1 LADPSAE
8 IAESKPLCLPRLWH
22 TQQTRLN
29 KFNQGQEILS
39 LRVFIVDSSVELQ
52 DALRQSLDDLQ
63 LARCVGSAS
72 TPSQAQDWL
81 QANAQGWDVLVVEP
95 ELRPGNGLALLEL
108 CRDRAPGQ
116 SLLVLTHHA
125 TDAMR
130 QYCLAQGA
138 DAVFDKSS
146 QLVAFLSQLG
156 QLKQA
161 QVASR

>member
-1 LADPSAE
+1 M
-8 IAESKPLCLPRLWH
+8 
-22 TQQTRLN
+22 
-29 KFNQGQEILS
+29 
-39 LRVFIVDSSVELQ
+39 FIVDGSVELQ

-72 TPSQAQDWL
+72 TQAQAQEWL
-81 QANAQGWDVLVVEP
+81 QAHPLGWDVLVVEP
-95 ELRPGNGLALLEL
+95 ELRPGNGLALLAF

-116 SLLVLTHHA
+116 SVLVLTHHA

-161 QVASR
+161 RVASR

>member
-1 LADPSAE
+1 M
-8 IAESKPLCLPRLWH
+8 
-22 TQQTRLN
+22 
-29 KFNQGQEILS
+29 S
-39 LRVFIVDSSVELQ
+39 LRVFIVDGSVELQ
-52 DALRQSLDDLQ
+52 EALRQSLDDLQ
-63 LARCVGSAS
+63 LARCVGTAS

-95 ELRPGNGLALLEL
+95 ELRPGNGLALLTV

-116 SLLVLTHHA
+116 SVLVLTHHA

-138 DAVFDKSS
+138 DAVFDKNS

-156 QLKQA
+156 RLKQA
-161 QVASR
+161 RVALR

>member
-1 LADPSAE
+1 M
-8 IAESKPLCLPRLWH
+8 
-22 TQQTRLN
+22 
-29 KFNQGQEILS
+29 S
-39 LRVFIVDSSVELQ
+39 LRVFIVDGSVELQ
-52 DALRQSLDDLQ
+52 EALRQSLDDLQ
-63 LARCVGSAS
+63 LARCVGTAS

-95 ELRPGNGLALLEL
+95 ELRPGNGLALLAV

-116 SLLVLTHHA
+116 SVLVLTHHA

-138 DAVFDKSS
+138 DAVFDKNS

-156 QLKQA
+156 RLKQA
-161 QVASR
+161 RVALR

>member
-1 LADPSAE
+1 
-8 IAESKPLCLPRLWH
+8 
-22 TQQTRLN
+22 
-29 KFNQGQEILS
+29 
-39 LRVFIVDSSVELQ
+39 VFIVDGSVELQ
-52 DALRQSLDDLQ
+52 EALRQSLDDLQ
-63 LARCVGSAS
+63 LARCVGTAS

-95 ELRPGNGLALLEL
+95 ELRPGNGLALLAV

-116 SLLVLTHHA
+116 SVLVLTHHA

-138 DAVFDKSS
+138 DAVFDKNF

-156 QLKQA
+156 RLKQA
-161 QVASR
+161 RVALR